1 MPGRER
7 LRKLKSRRV
16 VHKSTGGVLP
26 RTPQPVGPV
35 GNAAATILQ
44 YSCSPTG
51 RDAAGRLSRKA
62 PLTRSF
68 GATSPATKRERR
80 TA

>member
-7 LRKLKSRRV
+7 LRKLKSRRA

-26 RTPQPVGPV
+26 RTPQPVDPV
-35 GNAAATILQ
+35 GNPPAPTVASQ

-51 RDAAGRLSRKA
+51 RDAAGLLSRNVTGEVSEA
-62 PLTRSF
+62 AAA
-68 GATSPATKRERR
+68 G
-80 TA
+80 